1 MRCSGLSHSHSN
13 NTEIQ
18 PGLRFFLKFI
28 YDGTNIF
35 KYIRRK
41 FELQGI
47 HERRNWQQN
56 KKSDLSAQLD
66 HLQSSLACILSI
78 ITSVPVD
85 NEARAEL
92 LGVTSMQICNM
103 SESQNIE
110 ATGAHA
116 IGLEANKGTALKTAD
131 NLPS

>member
-1 MRCSGLSHSHSN
+1 
-13 NTEIQ
+13 
-18 PGLRFFLKFI
+18 
-28 YDGTNIF
+28 
-35 KYIRRK
+35 
-41 FELQGI
+41 
-47 HERRNWQQN
+47 
-56 KKSDLSAQLD
+56 
-66 HLQSSLACILSI
+66 LSI

-85 NEARAEL
+85 HEARAEL

-110 ATGAHA
+110 ATGAQA